1 MRNKILLVLLSCTP
15 IFLVSCSNSN
25 NDNFDLSNLRIPTE
39 TKNKISPE
47 DIGSSINKPTEIPS
61 NRLVAYPKASK
72 IIDSVKFGKIDPFA
86 EENIKINN
94 LNSDFKIKGF
104 LSTNNNKYVLVS
116 YLGKEGT
123 ISAESIG
130 GVNTFL
136 LPDGA
141 KVINIDTKDLKLII
155 KFENEDYIFE
165 L

>member
-1 MRNKILLVLLSCTP
+1 MKNKILLFLLSCTP
-15 IFLVSCSNSN
+15 ILLVSCSSSN
-25 NDNFDLSNLRIPTE
+25 KDNFDLSNLKIPTDI
-39 TKNKISPE
+39 KNKISQE
-47 DIGSSINKPTEIPS
+47 NIISSIKKPKKISPNK
-61 NRLVAYPKASK
+61 LVAYPKVSK
-72 IIDSVKFGKIDPFA
+72 VIDSVKFGKNDPFS
-86 EENIKINN
+86 EENIIINN